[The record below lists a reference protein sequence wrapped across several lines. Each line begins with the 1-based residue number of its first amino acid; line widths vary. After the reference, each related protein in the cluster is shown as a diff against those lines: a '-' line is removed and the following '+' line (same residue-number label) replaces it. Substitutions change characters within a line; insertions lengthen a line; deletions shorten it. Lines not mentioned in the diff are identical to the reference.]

1 MPLGEEQRLARVKF
15 GSMTTSKDVHR
26 GSRGLPWLEGVFYDL
41 RYALRGLLRD
51 WFFALTAIA
60 MLALAIALNV
70 VAFTIMDAMLFRGLP
85 LSARSDRLVYLH
97 MRRPTDMPCCP
108 GPVAYADLD
117 AWRARASAFPGL
129 APTGGLPPVPF
140 RDGAGR
146 SVDVDMQPV
155 SANTFDLLGVRPT
168 VGRDFAA
175 ADEAPG
181 APPVAIIS
189 HRLWERQFSSRA
201 DAIGATVHIN
211 NIATTIVGV

>member
-60 MLALAIALNV
+60 MLAIAIALNV

-85 LSARSDRLVYLH
+85 LTTRSDRLVYLH

-108 GPVAYADLD
+108 GPVSHADFEG
-117 AWRARASAFPGL
+117 WRSEAAAFTGL
-129 APTGGLPPVPF
+129 ALNSGLGRVPF
-140 RDGAGR
+140 RDAAGR
-146 SVDVDMQPV
+146 SIDVDMQRV
-155 SANTFDLLGVRPT
+155 SANTFAVRGVPT
-168 VGRDFAA
+168 HVG
-175 ADEAPG
+175 
-181 APPVAIIS
+181 
-189 HRLWERQFSSRA
+189 
-201 DAIGATVHIN
+201 T
-211 NIATTIVGV
+211 